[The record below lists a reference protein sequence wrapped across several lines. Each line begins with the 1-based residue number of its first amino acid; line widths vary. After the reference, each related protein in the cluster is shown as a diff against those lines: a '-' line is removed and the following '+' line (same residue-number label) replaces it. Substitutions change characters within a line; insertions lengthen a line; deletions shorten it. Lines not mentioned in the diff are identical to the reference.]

1 MSDTPKRTDI
11 CLPTEKHVVLTWK
24 VKLGSHV
31 QKGETIAIACLEE
44 EAEAARQKMTSVT
57 PIPTKSA
64 HKRPKRGRRL
74 IPSAASIAAA
84 KTAKPLP
91 AKPIDSS
98 TTQSLHQKL
107 AERLAKSKAS
117 APAENK
123 ASDETIESTT
133 TTTENS
139 NEKATA
145 SSKTAAVPKQSV
157 QMTPI
162 LSPAKGFVHE
172 NKDAVAKGV
181 IGYIEECLHPAYVGG
196 LCVVCGTPKSEIDE
210 NDTVVSSHSSPLTAN
225 SDRRQKNTL
234 VTVSGGI
241 TVSISEQESQ
251 QMAKLDIER
260 LSGIKKLCLV
270 LDLDHTLLHATADP
284 RAQPF
289 SESNDDVRT
298 LRLPIVMEAQ
308 PNGQK
313 QPPQQPVFM
322 THYVKLRPH
331 LKEFLDSV
339 RDTYELSVYTA
350 GTRQYAEEITIIL
363 CRHLVGT
370 KLDMLELEK
379 LRYETFVAQQEYEK
393 QMRLEKKRK
402 SDSNGGAEGG
412 AEEEQPVKRKKVSF
426 GVDEV
431 KTYNTTSSADA
442 DAPVEKKTA
451 DILKTKLDQLK
462 IELAKG
468 EEMEKEAQRLRRSVF
483 GSRVVSRTDV
493 GDLGRDVKSLRR
505 IFPCGGTMAAVVDDR
520 EDVWANASDNS
531 ETTRKGEP
539 PSNLLLVKPYHF
551 PAFQGFADVNN
562 SAGVDLSGG
571 SKQSAG
577 TEEKDIQLT
586 WTGQILKDLHTLY
599 YSEQNGSRQTVPQL
613 LARMR
618 KNVLKGTNL
627 VLSGLVPI
635 NRDMSPDAP
644 RPSIIRYAETLG
656 AQLQRNVDVS
666 VTHVVAARDGT
677 DKAIAARKFPRTV
690 LIKPS
695 WLMECYWSM
704 SRRRSLA
711 HLITPIPSRTTS
723 PVPAPPKPAAAAA
736 EPAEES
742 SDDEDDLAAA
752 FEEELLND

>member
-1 MSDTPKRTDI
+1 MSEPPKRTDI
-11 CLPTEKHVVLTWK
+11 CLPSAKHVVLTWK

-31 QKGETIAIACLEE
+31 QKGETIVIACLETD
-44 EAEAARQKMTSVT
+44 AEAARQKIASTT
-57 PIPTKSA
+57 PASTIST

-74 IPSAASIAAA
+74 IPSAASMATA
-84 KTAKPLP
+84 KAAKPLKM
-91 AKPIDSS
+91 KPTDST

-107 AERLAKSKAS
+107 AERLAKSIPS

-123 ASDETIESTT
+123 TSDRALDSAAA
-133 TTTENS
+133 TTES
-139 NEKATA
+139 PKAAA
-145 SSKTAAVPKQSV
+145 SPTSTAALHQAVV
-157 QMTPI
+157 LTPI
-162 LSPAKGFVHE
+162 LSPAKGFAHE
-172 NKDAVAKGV
+172 SNDAATNGV
-181 IGYIEECLHPAYVGG
+181 VGYIEECLHPAFVGG

-210 NDTVVSSHSSPLTAN
+210 NDTVLSSHSSPLTGN
-225 SDRRQKNTL
+225 SDRRQQNTL

-241 TVSISEQESQ
+241 TVSISQQESQ
-251 QMAKLDIER
+251 QMAKLDTER
-260 LSGIKKLCLV
+260 LSGMKKLCLV

-313 QPPQQPVFM
+313 QPSQQPVFM

-331 LKEFLDSV
+331 LKEFLDSM
-339 RDTYELSVYTA
+339 RDTYEISVYTA

-363 CRHLVGT
+363 SRHLVGT
-370 KLDMLELEK
+370 KLDMLGLEK
-379 LRYETFVAQQEYEK
+379 LRYSTFIAQQDYET
-393 QMRLEKKRK
+393 QLRLEKKRK
-402 SDSNGGAEGG
+402 SDSNGGAEGD
-412 AEEEQPVKRKKVSF
+412 ADEKQAIKRKKVSF

-431 KTYNTTSSADA
+431 KTYDTASSAAA

-451 DILKTKLDQLK
+451 TLLKAKLDKLSA
-462 IELAKG
+462 ELARA
-468 EEMEKEAQRLRRSVF
+468 EEMEKEAQKLRQSVF

-562 SAGVDLSGG
+562 AAGVDLSG
-571 SKQSAG
+571 STESTE
-577 TEEKDIQLT
+577 TEEKDMQLK
-586 WTGQILKDLHTLY
+586 WTGQILKDLHALY
-599 YSEQNGSRQTVPQL
+599 YSQQNGTRQTVPEL
-613 LARMR
+613 LSRMR

-627 VLSGLVPI
+627 VLSGLVAI
-635 NRDMSPDAP
+635 NRDMSPNAP
-644 RPSIIRYAETLG
+644 RPSIVRFAESLG
-656 AQLQRNVDVS
+656 AQLQSNVDVS
-666 VTHVVAARDGT
+666 VTHVVAAKDGT

-711 HLITPIPSRTTS
+711 HLMTPIPSRPTS
-723 PVPAPPKPAAAAA
+723 PIPERKPAVAS
-736 EPAEES
+736 EPAVES

-752 FEEELLND
+752 LEEEMMND